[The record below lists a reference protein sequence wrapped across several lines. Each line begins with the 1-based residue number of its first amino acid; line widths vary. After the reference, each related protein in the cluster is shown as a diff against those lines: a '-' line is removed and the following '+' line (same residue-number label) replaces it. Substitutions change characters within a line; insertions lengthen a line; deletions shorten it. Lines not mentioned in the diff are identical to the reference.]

1 MNGKSKKFTEIMVD
15 IAMWLERRLHL
26 VKLWETTA
34 GHPIPKSSASWF
46 YTFGSMTLLCFV
58 IQILT
63 GIVLA
68 LVYVPTAAHAYQSLE
83 FLNFQQDLG
92 WFMRAMH
99 YWGSNCMVIVMALHM
114 TQVFLWG
121 AYKYPRELTWVSGV
135 VLLVLTLAM
144 SFSGQVL
151 RFDSDSYWGIG
162 IGAAIMGRV
171 PFIGTQLVDLLLG
184 GPIIGS
190 DTLGRFFALHVFV
203 VPGAILALL
212 SLHLRVVLGKGIN
225 EYPKP
230 GVQVDRQTYDAEY
243 QEIIRKEG
251 IPFVP
256 HGVNKDVVANGI
268 LLLVIVALAAFLGP
282 KGPDIPGDPT
292 QVIAEAKPD
301 YPFLWL
307 LSAAALLPNGSE
319 YALFFAFPLVAAI
332 VLFGLPF
339 FAGEGEKS
347 WRRRPV
353 AIIAVV
359 VIYLSIIM
367 LTYAGLTGPW
377 SPRMD
382 AWSSEPINAALIKGR
397 TPLELQGALV
407 FQNNQCRN
415 CHAIDGKGGHRGPDL
430 TAIGTIQTQPQLVR
444 QIIQGGGNM
453 PAYGKNLSPEQI
465 RALTS
470 YLVSLRPPHTG
481 PAQDSAMPEKPLPAS
496 NEEQGKPGEKGH
508 EG

>member
-1 MNGKSKKFTEIMVD
+1 MNGKSKKFTEKMVD
-15 IAMWLERRLHL
+15 VAMWLERRLHL

-34 GHPIPKSSASWF
+34 GHPVPKSSGSWF

-68 LVYVPTAAHAYQSLE
+68 MVYIPTAAHAYQSLE
-83 FLNFQQDLG
+83 FLNFEQDVG

-121 AYKYPRELTWVSGV
+121 AYKYPRELTWVSGI

-171 PFIGTQLVDLLLG
+171 PFIGAQLVDLLLG

-230 GVQVDRQTYDAEY
+230 GVQVNRQTYDAEY

-251 IPFVP
+251 VPFVP
-256 HGVNKDVVANGI
+256 HAVSKDVVANGI

-319 YALFFAFPLVAAI
+319 YALFFVFPLIAAI

-353 AIIAVV
+353 AIIAVIL
-359 VIYLSIIM
+359 IYLCVGM

-377 SPRMD
+377 SPHMD
-382 AWSSEPINAALIKGR
+382 AWSSQPINATLIKGR

-453 PAYGKNLSPEQI
+453 PAYGKNLSPRQI

-470 YLVSLRPPHTG
+470 YLVSLRPPHAG
-481 PAQDSAMPEKPLPAS
+481 PARDAAMPEKPLPAS
-496 NEEQGKPGEKGH
+496 NEEQAKPAGKGN

>member
-1 MNGKSKKFTEIMVD
+1 MNGKRKKLSEHLVD
-15 IAMWLERRLHL
+15 AAWWLERRLHL

-34 GHPIPKSSASWF
+34 GHPIPKSSVSWF

-58 IQILT
+58 IQIVT

-68 LVYVPTAAHAYQSLE
+68 LIYVPTAAGAYESLE
-83 FLNFQQDLG
+83 YLNFQQELG
-92 WFMRAMH
+92 WLMRAMH
-99 YWGSNCMVIVMALHM
+99 YWGSNCMVIVMAIHM

-121 AYKYPRELTWVSGV
+121 AYKYPRELTWISGI

-171 PFIGTQLVDLLLG
+171 PLIGAQLVDLLLG

-190 DTLGRFFALHVFV
+190 DTLSRFFALHVFV
-203 VPGAILALL
+203 VPGAIIALL
-212 SLHLRVVLGKGIN
+212 SMHLRLVLGKGIN
-225 EYPKP
+225 ENPTP
-230 GVQVDRQTYDAEY
+230 GVLVDRRTYDAEY
-243 QEIIRKEG
+243 QKMLQKQG

-256 HGVNKDVVANGI
+256 NGVAKDVVANGI
-268 LLLVIVALAAFLGP
+268 LLLVIVALAIFVGP

-292 QVIAEAKPD
+292 QLIAEAKPD

-319 YALFFAFPLVAAI
+319 YALFFVFPVIAAV

-339 FAGEGEKS
+339 FVGEGEKS

-353 AIIAVV
+353 SLIAV
-359 VIYLSIIM
+359 ILTYLSVIM

-377 SPRMD
+377 SPHMD
-382 AWSSEPINAALIKGR
+382 AWSGAIIKPQFIKGR

-407 FQNNQCRN
+407 FQNMQCRN
-415 CHAIDGKGGHRGPDL
+415 CHAVGGEGGHRGPDL
-430 TAIGTIQTQPQLVR
+430 TSIGTIQTQPQLVR

-465 RALTS
+465 KALTAF
-470 YLVSLRPPHTG
+470 LVSLRPPNTA
-481 PAQDSAMPEKPLPAS
+481 PAMDSAMPEKPLRAS
-496 NEEQGKPGEKGH
+496 NEEEPKKAGKKN

>member
-1 MNGKSKKFTEIMVD
+1 MNGKPKKVTEKLVD
-15 IAMWLERRLHL
+15 VAMWLERRLHL

-63 GIVLA
+63 GIVLS
-68 LVYVPTAAHAYQSLE
+68 LVYIPSAAGAYESLE
-83 FLNFQQDLG
+83 FLNFQQELG
-92 WFMRAMH
+92 WLMRAMH
-99 YWGSNCMVIVMALHM
+99 YWGSNCMVVVMVLHM

-121 AYKYPRELTWVSGV
+121 AYKYPRELTWISGV

-162 IGAAIMGRV
+162 IGAAIMGRIPV
-171 PFIGTQLVDLLLG
+171 VGAQMVNLLLG

-190 DTLGRFFALHVFV
+190 DTLSRFFALHVFV

-212 SLHLRVVLGKGIN
+212 SMHLRLVLGKGIN
-225 EYPKP
+225 ENPKP
-230 GVQVDRQTYDAEY
+230 GVQVSRKTYDAEY
-243 QEIIRKEG
+243 EKMIRKEG

-268 LLLVIVALAAFLGP
+268 LLLVIVALAIFVGP

-292 QVIAEAKPD
+292 QLIAEAKPD

-319 YALFFAFPLVAAI
+319 YALFFVFPVIAAI

-353 AIIAVV
+353 SVIAVIL
-359 VIYLSIIM
+359 IYLCVIM

-377 SPRMD
+377 SPHMD
-382 AWSSEPINAALIKGR
+382 AWSGNPIKPELLKGR

-407 FQNNQCRN
+407 FQNMQCRN
-415 CHAIDGKGGHRGPDL
+415 CHAVGGEGGHRGPDL
-430 TAIGTIQTQPQLVR
+430 TAIGTIQTEPQLVR
-444 QIIQGGGNM
+444 QVIQGGGNM

-465 RALTS
+465 RALTA
-470 YLVSLRPPHTG
+470 YLVSLRPPNTA
-481 PAQDSAMPEKPLPAS
+481 PAQDSAMPEKPLRAS
-496 NEEQGKPGEKGH
+496 TEEQGKPAEKGH

>member
-1 MNGKSKKFTEIMVD
+1 MNGKPKKVSGWLVD
-15 IAMWLERRLHL
+15 VAMWLERRLHL

-34 GHPIPKSSASWF
+34 GHPIPKSSVSWF

-58 IQILT
+58 IQIVT
-63 GIVLA
+63 GIL
-68 LVYVPTAAHAYQSLE
+68 LSLFYTPTAAGAYQSLE
-83 FLNFQQDLG
+83 FLNFHQELG

-121 AYKYPRELTWVSGV
+121 AYKYPRELTWISGV
-135 VLLVLTLAM
+135 VLLLLTLAM

-162 IGAAIMGRV
+162 IGAAIMGRIPV
-171 PFIGTQLVDLLLG
+171 IGAHMVNLLLG
-184 GPIIGS
+184 GPIIGN

-203 VPGAILALL
+203 IPGAILALL
-212 SLHLRVVLGKGIN
+212 SMHLRLVLGKGIN
-225 EYPKP
+225 ENPTP
-230 GVQVDRQTYDAEY
+230 GVQVNRQTYDAEY
-243 QEIIRKEG
+243 HKNVQKDG

-256 HGVNKDVVANGI
+256 NGVAKDVVANGI
-268 LLLVIVALAAFLGP
+268 LLVVIVALAVLVGP

-292 QVIAEAKPD
+292 QLIAEAKPD

-307 LSAAALLPNGSE
+307 LSAAALLPNESE
-319 YALFFAFPLVAAI
+319 WLYALFFAFPIVASI
-332 VLFGLPF
+332 ILIGLPF

-353 AIIAVV
+353 SIIAVV
-359 VIYLSIIM
+359 LIYLCVGM
-367 LTYAGLTGPW
+367 LTYTGITGPW
-377 SPRMD
+377 SPHMD
-382 AWSSEPINAALIKGR
+382 AWSGALIKPEFIKGR

-415 CHAIDGKGGHRGPDL
+415 CHAIGGQGGHRGPDL
-430 TAIGTIQTQPQLVR
+430 SRVGTIQTQPQLVR

-453 PAYGKNLSPEQI
+453 PAYGKNLSADQI
-465 RALTS
+465 RALTAF
-470 YLVSLRPPHTG
+470 LVSLRPPNSA
-481 PAQDSAMPEKPLPAS
+481 PAQDSAVPEKPLRAS
-496 NEEQGKPGEKGH
+496 TEEKASASR
-508 EG
+508 

>member
-1 MNGKSKKFTEIMVD
+1 MNGKPKKVTEKLVD
-15 IAMWLERRLHL
+15 VAMWLERRLHL

-63 GIVLA
+63 GIVLS
-68 LVYVPTAAHAYQSLE
+68 LVYIPSAAGAYESLE
-83 FLNFQQDLG
+83 FLNFQQELG

-99 YWGSNCMVIVMALHM
+99 YWGSNCMVIVMVLHM

-162 IGAAIMGRV
+162 IGAAIMGRIPIV
-171 PFIGTQLVDLLLG
+171 GAQMVNLLLG

-190 DTLGRFFALHVFV
+190 DTLSRFFALHVFV

-212 SLHLRVVLGKGIN
+212 SMHLRLVLGKGIN

-230 GVQVDRQTYDAEY
+230 GVQVSRKTYDAEY
-243 QEIIRKEG
+243 EKMIRKEG

-268 LLLVIVALAAFLGP
+268 LLLVIVALAIFVGP

-292 QVIAEAKPD
+292 QLIAEAKPD

-319 YALFFAFPLVAAI
+319 YALFFVFPVIASI

-353 AIIAVV
+353 SLIAVV
-359 VIYLSIIM
+359 LTYLCVIM

-377 SPRMD
+377 SPHMD
-382 AWSSEPINAALIKGR
+382 AWSGNPIKPELIKGR

-407 FQNNQCRN
+407 FQNMQCRN
-415 CHAIDGKGGHRGPDL
+415 CHAIGGEGGHRGPDL
-430 TAIGTIQTQPQLVR
+430 TAIGTIQTEPQLVR
-444 QIIQGGGNM
+444 QVIQGGGNM

-465 RALTS
+465 RALTA
-470 YLVSLRPPHTG
+470 YLVSLRPPNTA
-481 PAQDSAMPEKPLPAS
+481 PAQDSAMPEKPLRAS
-496 NEEQGKPGEKGH
+496 TEEQAKPAEKGH